1 MELVRIGKIVNTHG
15 IKGELRILSDFE
27 FKDKVFKKG
36 VKVYVGKKKKEFIIN
51 SYRFHKIF
59 DMVTFEGFNNINDV
73 EYLKGDFVYVNEEDL
88 NLKENE
94 ILKSKLI
101 GFDVIIDNENIGKIT
116 EIFWAKA
123 NDVIRVNENILIP
136 YVDEF
141 IEKIDKENKIIT
153 TKDSGEEGVLGD
165 DCLID
170 CSQIPMIYCNYD
182 TQDVVDITLDDL
194 QVGDEIILAIRS
206 SEIENLQKE
215 DDNKAKIAVEQLQLG
230 TQRIK

>member
-1 MELVRIGKIVNTHG
+1 MTTPSGKREWTAEEARRDPCGSVGNHVIAEIAERQAMNRNLEELMMKKMIMALCIFICVFTLVACSGQQTNEPLTLGVNA
-15 IKGELRILSDFE
+15 I
-27 FKDKVFKKG
+27 
-36 VKVYVGKKKKEFIIN
+36 
-51 SYRFHKIF
+51 
-59 DMVTFEGFNNINDV
+59 
-73 EYLKGDFVYVNEEDL
+73 
-88 NLKENE
+88 
-94 ILKSKLI
+94 
-101 GFDVIIDNENIGKIT
+101 IT
-116 EIFWAKA
+116 E
-123 NDVIRVNENILIP
+123 
-136 YVDEF
+136 
-141 IEKIDKENKIIT
+141 IDKENKIIT

-194 QVGDEIILAIRS
+194 QVGDEIILTIRS